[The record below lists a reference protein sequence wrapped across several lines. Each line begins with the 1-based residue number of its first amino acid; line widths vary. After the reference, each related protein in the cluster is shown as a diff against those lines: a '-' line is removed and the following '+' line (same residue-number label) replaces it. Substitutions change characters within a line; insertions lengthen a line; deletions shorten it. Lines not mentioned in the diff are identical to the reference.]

1 MKKCCSAVRTRLC
14 VLSHLT
20 LCFVP
25 RLCVLSHLALC
36 FVSLTL
42 CFVPLLGKNIR
53 NVCIRKMKSVRK
65 SLSKPD
71 DLRSQVGANFSL
83 AGIHT
88 LAACECREVVV

>member
-1 MKKCCSAVRTRLC
+1 MKRCDSAVWTGVC
-14 VLSHLT
+14 YLSHLSV
-20 LCFVP
+20 LIVP

-65 SLSKPD
+65 SLSKPA

-83 AGIHT
+83 AGKT
-88 LAACECREVVV
+88 LAACECMEVVV